1 MASILTK
8 HPMPGAGGSSRGQVL
23 EHPLS
28 TAALLPQAS
37 RPGPRARGAGHRSAV
52 QTTELCSLG
61 GRGDCRLGAG
71 PPSRGASGTCPDL
84 PEVRPGVHPCVTEL
98 RHGSAPPAGQRSPA
112 PGTPRPDARPH
123 ARVPV
128 CATEPEAEDGPAGG
142 AARTRISV
150 VIATW
155 TAPHRAPARRPR
167 PLSERCSEWAAEKRG
182 RRQPRTSPPPRPRRP
197 RGQASGTALPAAQ
210 PPACQPGP
218 LPRRRQP
225 RSTRTVPESRGWRRD
240 CRRQKSCCPSSP
252 QTSGGVWGWAVGAPA
267 QQPKEGSRGPMCL
280 GTAATPDSPASQG
293 SPPDRHHVLP
303 QPAEEG
309 RWGRG
314 DWPGPDVCC
323 FHGRNFSNLTS

>member
-1 MASILTK
+1 
-8 HPMPGAGGSSRGQVL
+8 MPRPPGGSSG
-23 EHPLS
+23 
-28 TAALLPQAS
+28 
-37 RPGPRARGAGHRSAV
+37 
-52 QTTELCSLG
+52 
-61 GRGDCRLGAG
+61 
-71 PPSRGASGTCPDL
+71 GAS
-84 PEVRPGVHPCVTEL
+84 L
-98 RHGSAPPAGQRSPA
+98 RHGAPAQVCAPCRPALPRPRHTQAGRSAPRTRARVRHGARGRGRPGWGSREDTHQCCYSNLDRATQSASQA
-112 PGTPRPDARPH
+112 PQAPLGTVLRVGRREARPPPATH
-123 ARVPV
+123 APL
-128 CATEPEAEDGPAGG
+128 PL
-142 AARTRISV
+142 
-150 VIATW
+150 
-155 TAPHRAPARRPR
+155 RP
-167 PLSERCSEWAAEKRG
+167 
-182 RRQPRTSPPPRPRRP
+182 PRTSPPPRPRRP

-225 RSTRTVPESRGWRRD
+225 RSTRTVPESRGRRRD
-240 CRRQKSCCPSSP
+240 CRRQKSCCPSGP

-280 GTAATPDSPASQG
+280 GTAATPDSSASQG

>member
-98 RHGSAPPAGQRSPA
+98 RHGSAPPAGQRSPT

-225 RSTRTVPESRGWRRD
+225 RSTRTVPESRGRRRD
-240 CRRQKSCCPSSP
+240 CRRPEVMLPLEPPDFWRGVGVGC
-252 QTSGGVWGWAVGAPA
+252 GGA
-267 QQPKEGSRGPMCL
+267 S
-280 GTAATPDSPASQG
+280 TAAQRGEPRP
-293 SPPDRHHVLP
+293 HVLGHSSHP
-303 QPAEEG
+303 RQPGLPGEPPRPSPRPPAACRGGALGEG
-309 RWGRG
+309 RLAGA
-314 DWPGPDVCC
+314 
-323 FHGRNFSNLTS
+323 

>member
-1 MASILTK
+1 M
-8 HPMPGAGGSSRGQVL
+8 
-23 EHPLS
+23 
-28 TAALLPQAS
+28 
-37 RPGPRARGAGHRSAV
+37 
-52 QTTELCSLG
+52 
-61 GRGDCRLGAG
+61 
-71 PPSRGASGTCPDL
+71 
-84 PEVRPGVHPCVTEL
+84 HPCVTEL
-98 RHGSAPPAGQRSPA
+98 RRGSAPPAGQRSPA

-182 RRQPRTSPPPRPRRP
+182 RRQPRTPLSLSARHAPPHLPAPEGHGARLLARPCPPPSRPLVSQVHSHGGGS
-197 RGQASGTALPAAQ
+197 RGARGLCLSHEGGGGTAGA
-210 PPACQPGP
+210 
-218 LPRRRQP
+218 
-225 RSTRTVPESRGWRRD
+225 
-240 CRRQKSCCPSSP
+240 QKSCCPSGP

-280 GTAATPDSPASQG
+280 GTEATPDSPASQG